1 MVNDQTL
8 EDQGMEVIFSYSA
21 LDAISDGTFAR
32 LGKSNHLVTNNLLV
46 AMQKK
51 HSMELD
57 QALSFILN
65 ETLCLVAYAFKA
77 YEQGGI
83 LKTNYKFKVG
93 NFKHSEIIWMIPNEL
108 GGLTL
113 MKPEDY

>member
-1 MVNDQTL
+1 MVGDQVFNESDIIFKYTAQDALND
-8 EDQGMEVIFSYSA
+8 GV
-21 LDAISDGTFAR
+21 FAR
-32 LGKSNHLVTNNLLV
+32 LGKSNHLVTSNLLN
-46 AMQKK
+46 ALQKK

-77 YEQGGI
+77 DQQNEI
-83 LKTNYKFKVG
+83 FKTNYMFKVG
-93 NFKHSEIIWMIPNEL
+93 NFKHSEIIWMMPNEL